1 MALKRVHKL
10 EIQTPALL
18 LDLDMLERNIRR
30 MAEFA
35 RQAGV
40 NLRPHIKT
48 HKCPA
53 IAHRQVAAGAIG
65 VTCATL
71 GEAEVMVAA
80 GIPDVLISRAVVG
93 RGKIARL
100 AGLARHADVKVVAD
114 NPVNVRDL
122 SEAAVAFG
130 SRIGVLI
137 EVDVGQSRCG
147 VAPGTPECLA
157 LARQI
162 TTSEGLQ
169 FKGLQGY
176 EGHVVLLK
184 EHRQREEGAAR
195 ANEAVVNTREKL
207 EQQGIEVPI
216 VTGGGTGTFDLTGKR
231 KGITEI
237 QPGSYA
243 TMDAS
248 YSDLVGDLF
257 EPALT
262 LLTTVISRPSADR
275 AVVDAGSKA
284 LSTDYGP
291 ARPKGLP
298 GVEYRGGGDE
308 HGILKL
314 GAESLDLQVGDLVEL
329 YPSHGC
335 TTVNLHER
343 FYGIRNDH
351 LEVVLEIVARG
362 RFD

>member
-1 MALKRVHKL
+1 MSLKRLHKF
-10 EIQTPALL
+10 EIETPALL

-30 MAEFA
+30 MADFA

-53 IAHRQVAAGAIG
+53 IAHRQMAAGAIG

-71 GEAEVMVAA
+71 GEAEVMVAS
-80 GIPDVLISRAVVG
+80 GIRDLLISREVVG
-93 RGKIARL
+93 REKIARL
-100 AGLARHADVKVVAD
+100 AGLARHAEVKVVVD
-114 NPVNVRDL
+114 NPANVRDL
-122 SEAAVAFG
+122 SEAALAFG
-130 SRIGVLI
+130 ATIGVLI

-147 VAPGTPECLA
+147 VPASSPECLA
-157 LARQI
+157 LAQQI
-162 TTSEGLQ
+162 VSSGGLQ

-176 EGHVVLLK
+176 EGHVVLVK
-184 EHRQREEGAAR
+184 DRNQREEGAAR
-195 ANEAVVNTREKL
+195 ANEAVVATREMI
-207 EQQGIEVPI
+207 EREGIEVPI

-231 KGITEI
+231 QGITEI

-262 LLTTVISRPSADR
+262 LLATVISRPAPDR
-275 AVVDAGSKA
+275 AVVDAGSKS
-284 LSTDYGP
+284 LSADYGP

-308 HGILKL
+308 HGVLTL
-314 GAESLDLQVGDLVEL
+314 GAGSLDLQVGDLVEL

-351 LEVVLEIVARG
+351 LEVVLGIAARG
-362 RFD
+362 RSY